1 MTIAPA
7 ERVETS
13 LEEIAALD
21 FDFSPHCEITDCPDK
36 PAAKWSGIP
45 TCGCDKFLCDECK
58 AIVQHWMD
66 EGEFIVCTHCSA
78 TSIRVRF
85 EPLRHM

>member
-21 FDFSPHCEITDCPDK
+21 FEFTPHCEITVCPDK
-36 PAAKWSGIP
+36 PAAKWLGIP
-45 TCGCDKFLCDECK
+45 TCGCVKFLCDECK
-58 AIVQHWMD
+58 GIVQRWMD
-66 EGEFIVCTHCSA
+66 EGDFIVCSHCDSPA
-78 TSIRVRF
+78 IRIRL
-85 EPLRHM
+85 EPLRRM